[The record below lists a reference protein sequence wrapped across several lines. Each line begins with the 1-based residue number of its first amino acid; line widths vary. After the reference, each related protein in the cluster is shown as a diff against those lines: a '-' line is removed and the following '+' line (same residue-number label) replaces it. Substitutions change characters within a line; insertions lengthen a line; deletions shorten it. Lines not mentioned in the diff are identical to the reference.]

1 MKRIDTRAKD
11 RAVLATLQARS
22 KAGIAL
28 TISVRDITKVTGIP
42 RGTVARSL
50 KRLID
55 EGLIQ
60 RLPRSGH
67 TQHADRY
74 LLLTTQG
81 EGVPT
86 TFLWSKHGIGPTASL
101 VYEAMPVGHWMT
113 VKEICDRVD
122 AGATTVRVNLK
133 RLQTIGLIDGR
144 NPHNDERLTKLQWC
158 RLLDN
163 GHIDGSTDWLTQAA
177 REDVCEK
184 ITKEQNLWRI
194 RESLRVAEEYKLGVK
209 MRRGTAGGTS
219 NNGASIN
226 PPKPQAEVA

>member
-11 RAVLATLQARS
+11 RAVLNALKARG
-22 KAGIAL
+22 KAGVAL
-28 TISVRDITKVTGIP
+28 TVSVRDIIKDTGTP

-55 EGLIQ
+55 AGSIQ

-74 LLLTTQG
+74 LLIASQG
-81 EGVPT
+81 EAVPI
-86 TFLWSKHGIGPTASL
+86 TFLWSKYGLGPTASL
-101 VYEAMPVGHWMT
+101 IYDAMPEGFWLTVPEIRDKVGASSGT
-113 VKEICDRVD
+113 IRE
-122 AGATTVRVNLK
+122 NLL
-133 RLQTIGLIDGR
+133 RLHSAGLIDGR
-144 NPHNDERLTKLQWC
+144 NPFNDQRSTKLQWC
-158 RLLDN
+158 RLLDDRY
-163 GHIDGSTDWLTQAA
+163 GEWYTEWLTEAA
-177 REDVCEK
+177 REYTCERV
-184 ITKEQNLWRI
+184 TKEQVNWRS

-219 NNGASIN
+219 NNGASTN